1 LIVDDDADTREVL
14 ATSLRSEYTC
24 TTVGSAE
31 EASRLLAGIA
41 FDVVVTDAVMPGAS
55 GFDLCSQVRK
65 VCPDTIV
72 IVVSGMTEE
81 KYRKLAIER
90 GAAGYLTKPLDVL
103 LLQSLIKARL
113 IVPGRERP
121 TASANK
127 GEVTI

>member
-24 TTVGSAE
+24 ATAGSAE

-55 GFDLCSQVRK
+55 GLDLCSQVRK

-81 KYRKLAIER
+81 KYRKLATQR

-103 LLQSLIKARL
+103 LLQSLIKSRLSFREESGQQVQRAR
-113 IVPGRERP
+113 GR
-121 TASANK
+121 
-127 GEVTI
+127 